1 MRVKLLPVVVL
12 LILAVNLSLHHYK
25 VEPLESFSLRFNDIN
40 FALEDKE
47 PSSDIVLVAIDEQS
61 VNKYGRWPWDRTIL
75 AKGIDFLYEA
85 DVVLIDMIFS
95 ESTTK
100 EQDNRLSQS
109 ISNLNNS
116 VCGFFFRHNST
127 QIIDENA
134 INNIIIEMGIDYSQ
148 GYYFGAPQAEPMIK

>member
-116 VCGFFFRHNST
+116 VCGFFFQT
-127 QIIDENA
+127 
-134 INNIIIEMGIDYSQ
+134 
-148 GYYFGAPQAEPMIK
+148 